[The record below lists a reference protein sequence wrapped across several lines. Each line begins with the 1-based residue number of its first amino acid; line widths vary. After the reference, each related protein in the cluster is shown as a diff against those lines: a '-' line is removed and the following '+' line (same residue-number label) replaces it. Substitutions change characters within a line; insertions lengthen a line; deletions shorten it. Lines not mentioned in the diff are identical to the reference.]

1 MLARSLRSRA
11 LTPLTT
17 LAIAACASTASL
29 PSHEPVTLARVPSL
43 TPTSRVLDAER
54 IRRSGAQTA
63 WEAIRLLVPSYRFQS
78 ARSSSLRTF
87 SAPNTRDFA
96 SSIRLMIDGHQ
107 ISDLDV
113 LHSIPTRE
121 IIAIH
126 VLSATEAATY
136 FGPGSSGGAIVVQ
149 TRIGLRAQ

>member
-1 MLARSLRSRA
+1 MLARSFRSRGLA
-11 LTPLTT
+11 AFTS
-17 LAIAACASTASL
+17 LAIAGCASAVSL
-29 PSHEPVTLARVPSL
+29 PSHEPVALARVPSL

-78 ARSSSLRTF
+78 ARISSLRTF

-107 ISDLDV
+107 IGDLDA
-113 LHSIPTRE
+113 LHSIPARE

-136 FGPGSSGGAIVVQ
+136 FGPGSSGGAIIVQ
-149 TRIGLRAQ
+149 TRFGLRAQ